1 MNLYPVFLKLKNVP
15 CLVIGGGAVAQR
27 KVKRLLEAEASIT
40 VISPTVTVGLRAII
54 ANGKVEHR
62 QREYREGDLEGYM
75 VVIAST
81 SSRQVNG
88 RIYREAA
95 RLKVLINAVDDP
107 ENSSFFTPS
116 VVRRGDLQVAV
127 STSGRVPY
135 FARKFRQFLQKKIYA
150 GIDEDLQEL
159 HRIRKSL
166 LESKIENSEEKM
178 RRMSAL
184 LDPKITEIFEKI
196 DAR

>member
-1 MNLYPVFLKLKNVP
+1 MSLYPVFLKLKNVP

-40 VISPTVTVGLRAII
+40 VVSPTVTVGLRAII

>member
-1 MNLYPVFLKLKNVP
+1 MFLKLKNVP

-40 VISPTVTVGLRAII
+40 VVSPTVTVGLRAII

>member
-1 MNLYPVFLKLKNVP
+1 MSLYPVFLKLKNVP

-166 LESKIENSEEKM
+166 LESKIENPEEKM